1 MTNFTI
7 VLVILFCSLY
17 LLGIIFL
24 DMSNSP
30 KRTKKQKNNCANLAL
45 LNLFLSGVP
54 LAIIYYFEV
63 II

>member
-1 MTNFTI
+1 MSNFVIFLTI
-7 VLVILFCSLY
+7 MFCTLY

-54 LAIIYYFEV
+54 LAIIFFEV
-63 II
+63 I

>member
-1 MTNFTI
+1 MSNFVI
-7 VLVILFCSLY
+7 FLVILFCTLY
-17 LLGIIFL
+17 MLGIIFL

-54 LAIIYYFEV
+54 LAIIFFEV
-63 II
+63 I

>member
-1 MTNFTI
+1 MSNFI
-7 VLVILFCSLY
+7 IFLVILFCTLY
-17 LLGIIFL
+17 LLGIILL

-54 LAIIYYFEV
+54 LAIIFFEV
-63 II
+63 I

>member
-1 MTNFTI
+1 MSNF
-7 VLVILFCSLY
+7 VAFLVILFCTLY

-30 KRTKKQKNNCANLAL
+30 KRTKKQQNSCANLAL

-54 LAIIYYFEV
+54 LAIIFFEV
-63 II
+63 I

>member
-1 MTNFTI
+1 MSNF
-7 VLVILFCSLY
+7 VAFLVILFCTLY

-30 KRTKKQKNNCANLAL
+30 KRTKKQRNNCANLAL

-54 LAIIYYFEV
+54 LAIIFFEV
-63 II
+63 I

>member
-1 MTNFTI
+1 MSNF
-7 VLVILFCSLY
+7 VAFLVVLFCTLY

-30 KRTKKQKNNCANLAL
+30 KKTKKQRNNCANLAL

-54 LAIIYYFEV
+54 LAIIFFEV
-63 II
+63 I

>member
-1 MTNFTI
+1 MSNFVI
-7 VLVILFCSLY
+7 FLVILFCTLY
-17 LLGIIFL
+17 LLGIILL

-54 LAIIYYFEV
+54 LAIIFFEV
-63 II
+63 I